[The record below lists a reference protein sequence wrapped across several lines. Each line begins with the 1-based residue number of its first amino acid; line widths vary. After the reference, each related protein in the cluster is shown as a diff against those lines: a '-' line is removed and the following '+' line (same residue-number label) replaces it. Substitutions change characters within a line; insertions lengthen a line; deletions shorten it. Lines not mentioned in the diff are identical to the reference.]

1 MQFAK
6 EKCLNFICLLKSW
19 KEKEEEPLKH
29 SFGMISSKIDYKVS
43 VASLNFAFSVS
54 TKVSFENFQMFYVLK
69 HFDERFQ
76 NNWQHCKKFLSA
88 ASKDDCMP

>member
-43 VASLNFAFSVS
+43 VTNLNFAISVS
-54 TKVSFENFQMFYVLK
+54 TKVSSENFQIFHLNILTKV
-69 HFDERFQ
+69 
-76 NNWQHCKKFLSA
+76 N
-88 ASKDDCMP
+88 SKTVGNTVRNS